1 MFISG
6 FFFFPKI
13 FLISDVILTPEV
25 SFYLRT
31 CFLSLKYNF
40 IRRCFLSLKYRF
52 IRSYLWSLK
61 SHLLQQ
67 ATFDLCPYL
76 HLRIYY
82 FLKLIFILGV
92 TSIFLWLA
100 LSELFYISEVILTF
114 KVCHCLWSCYYLQ
127 VIFTLW
133 SYLLSDYLWICFLSL
148 MCIFIWSHFWWLK
161 SHSIFEVTFISEFA
175 LSGIRFHL
183 RVFFSPK
190 LLFISKGTFIFWS

>member
-1 MFISG
+1 M
-6 FFFFPKI
+6 
-13 FLISDVILTPEV
+13 ISDVILTPEV

-40 IRRCFLSLKYRF
+40 IRRCFLSLKYNF
-52 IRSYLWSLK
+52 ILSYLWSLK

-76 HLRIYY
+76 HLWIYY

-114 KVCHCLWSCYYLQ
+114 RVCHCLWSCYYLQ

-148 MCIFIWSHFWWLK
+148 MCIFIWNHFWWLK
-161 SHSIFEVTFISEFA
+161 SHLMFEVTFISEFV

-183 RVFFSPK
+183 
-190 LLFISKGTFIFWS
+190 